1 LKNKEEILHVL
12 EEYFINIYLREDH
25 PNLGYYSFRV
35 KKDQDKYDFEYN
47 NGDIY
52 LWKDGLYFSERD
64 EELEKE
70 LNKRLNIVK
79 MRKEKLMKLNE
90 EKN

>member
-1 LKNKEEILHVL
+1 LKNKEEILRVL
-12 EEYFINIYLREDH
+12 EEYFPNVYLKEDH
-25 PNLGYYSFRV
+25 PKLNYYSFRV
-35 KKDQDKYDFEYN
+35 KKDKDKYDFEYN

-79 MRKEKLMKLNE
+79 MRREKLMKLRE
-90 EKN
+90 